1 MKKNIVYEL
10 NHKTERSV
18 LWFFFLSKSVRY
30 NVNGKT
36 VLAFRGIRDSKKFSF
51 IILRFP
57 GYFNGIFYHKCLK
70 ISTHIFMNFLI
81 SISSSK
87 YQISDKVFKLLF
99 S

>member
-1 MKKNIVYEL
+1 MDYLDSLK
-10 NHKTERSV
+10 
-18 LWFFFLSKSVRY
+18 
-30 NVNGKT
+30 VNGKT

-70 ISTHIFMNFLI
+70 ISIHIFMNFLI
-81 SISSSK
+81 SISRPE
-87 YQISDKVFKLLF
+87 YQISNKIITLQF